1 MPQPRGSLCGAAVH
15 LKQKLEGQICWRQK
29 GRSCWLQFALWP
41 PDSTVLLM
49 TVTATSLNC
58 APRVT
63 PWKAGVVRKAQIW
76 GGSSVLSCW
85 HTWYTIKTWQIIMK
99 IDVTVLIELL
109 QSIQRLELHELLEQV
124 VSHFP
129 LLKALAWSSLSPSY
143 LLLCIGTK

>member
-1 MPQPRGSLCGAAVH
+1 
-15 LKQKLEGQICWRQK
+15 
-29 GRSCWLQFALWP
+29 
-41 PDSTVLLM
+41 
-49 TVTATSLNC
+49 
-58 APRVT
+58 
-63 PWKAGVVRKAQIW
+63 
-76 GGSSVLSCW
+76 
-85 HTWYTIKTWQIIMK
+85 MK